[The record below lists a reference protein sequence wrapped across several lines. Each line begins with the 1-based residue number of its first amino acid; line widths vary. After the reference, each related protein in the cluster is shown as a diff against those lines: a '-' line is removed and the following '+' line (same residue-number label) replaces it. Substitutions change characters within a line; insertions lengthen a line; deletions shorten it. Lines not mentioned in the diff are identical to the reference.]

1 MNQPSVPTAESKS
14 IGRACYLLAL
24 VPLVLGASR
33 ALMKYMW
40 WAAMHSS
47 LSGVPSE
54 ARTLQKADAN
64 ADFNWWMLMGL
75 TIIATIVAT
84 MLIPPFKSQRLS
96 SGLKGITRFALA
108 VVLVVGLILLA
119 AAGMAVT
126 GYFVK

>member
-1 MNQPSVPTAESKS
+1 MNTADSKS
-14 IGRACYLLAL
+14 SHRAWYWLAL
-24 VPLVLGASR
+24 MPLVVGASR

-75 TIIATIVAT
+75 AVTATIVAT
-84 MLIPPFKSQRLS
+84 LLIPPFQSKRLP
-96 SGLKGITRFALA
+96 SGVKGITRFVLA
-108 VVLVVGLILLA
+108 VGLVVGLILIA
-119 AAGMAVT
+119 ATGMSVT
-126 GYFVK
+126 GYFLK

>member
-1 MNQPSVPTAESKS
+1 MNTVESKPM
-14 IGRACYLLAL
+14 GRAWYWLAL

-47 LSGVPSE
+47 LYGVPAE
-54 ARTLQKADAN
+54 ARRLQKADAN

-75 TIIATIVAT
+75 AVTATIVAT
-84 MLIPPFKSQRLS
+84 MLIPPFKSENLPS
-96 SGLKGITRFALA
+96 SVKGISRFVLA
-108 VVLVVGLILLA
+108 AVLVAGLIVMATA
-119 AAGMAVT
+119 AMAAT

>member
-1 MNQPSVPTAESKS
+1 MNQPSVPIAESKS
-14 IGRACYLLAL
+14 IGRAWYWLAL

-75 TIIATIVAT
+75 AITATIVAT
-84 MLIPPFKSQRLS
+84 LLIPPFKSQRLP
-96 SGLKGITRFALA
+96 SGVKGITRFVLAL
-108 VVLVVGLILLA
+108 VLVVGLILIA
-119 AAGMAVT
+119 ATGMSAT
-126 GYFVK
+126 GFFVR